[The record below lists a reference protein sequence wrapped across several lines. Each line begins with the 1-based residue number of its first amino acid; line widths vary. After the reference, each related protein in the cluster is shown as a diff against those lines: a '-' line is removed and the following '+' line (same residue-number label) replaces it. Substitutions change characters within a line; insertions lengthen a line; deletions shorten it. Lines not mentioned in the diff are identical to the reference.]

1 MLPHYLFNNSLK
13 FKCKISAQKE
23 VIHSLKKKKSH
34 FGHVPSYGLTHFKK
48 MARVWK
54 TKSLLILFKI
64 WPTNRFLK
72 ANSYNFHF
80 HENDV
85 ISPLIANGLVSF
97 KKYDLPSKKFYWPPD
112 STFFRLWC
120 TFWGVFAK
128 KKVCLLYILKP
139 TLETGNCF
147 NESLQQLRLLRT

>member
-23 VIHSLKKKKSH
+23 VIHSFFKKKSH

-54 TKSLLILFKI
+54 TKSLFCLRYDPLIVF
-64 WPTNRFLK
+64 WRQTH
-72 ANSYNFHF
+72 NFHF

-128 KKVCLLYILKP
+128 KKVCLQYILKP